1 MILNDFDSAVHCGGG
16 NWTKRP
22 KYRNKKTYEGGYLM
36 TLFGL
41 KSLKLKNSLIIISV
55 MVPLLVSFLAYDL
68 NRQSVSMRKT
78 LTERGI
84 ILAQTGAETTGK
96 IMADA
101 IENDVLTEE
110 QVFDVKYQLI
120 PNTNPPKYR
129 TAYDSYTDKNLRHIE
144 DAYLKDKVIVYA
156 VAVDINGYL
165 PTHNTIFSQSSNDI
179 STNRTKRIF
188 DDPVGKAAAQNQE
201 PYLFQEY
208 RRDTGEIMWD
218 ISTPIYV
225 NGRHWGAFRIGFS
238 IDETNKQIAVIRN
251 QIIGGGAALIAALI
265 ILILYVSHLVTAPV
279 KRLEQKVKR
288 IAQGDL
294 TASEMCELET
304 SKDEVGNLIRSFCNM
319 IDKLRQL
326 AEKMRRSADL
336 VAAYTRELQD
346 NIQNAAGT
354 ANATAAKMIYL
365 SETMKK
371 MEDGAGAVAKASEKA
386 VDSLSTAETTSEKF
400 LKQMESSSVV
410 MTRAG
415 ESVRELESYVE
426 KVSDIIQFIALIADQ
441 ASLLAQKAVTEMA
454 YNAEAGSN
462 FSALAAEIQKR
473 AQDAASATRG
483 ISSLFEKAQK
493 HAHQASITLEK
504 DQQVVLEGYN
514 AARGA
519 SQSVKSII
527 FDLQDLTKVAK
538 EVIASMQQVSEGIIG
553 VNTAAG
559 EQMALVTG
567 FTEVA
572 GTLDEVVAEMQETLM
587 TLKI

>member
-1 MILNDFDSAVHCGGG
+1 MILNDFDSAVHYEGG

-22 KYRNKKTYEGGYLM
+22 KYRTKKTYEGGYLM

-101 IENDVLTEE
+101 IKNDVLTEE